1 MKSGNRSNALL
12 VELLIVIIFFMLAA
26 TVLLQVFASAS
37 QQSDQSGQ
45 MIRELNHAQDLLDR
59 LYVSQGPA
67 NLLVTAGF
75 VQTNASVWQ
84 NTDENGAVTQVEIV
98 SEPRSAGT
106 MWYYTVSVLN
116 KQSEPLVTL
125 NNARYEEAAP

>member
-45 MIRELNHAQDLLDR
+45 MIRELNHAQDLMDR
-59 LYVSQGPA
+59 LYVSKDETG
-67 NLLVTAGF
+67 LLSSDGF
-75 VQTNASVWQ
+75 VQTNESLWQ
-84 NTDENGAVTQVEIV
+84 NTDETGAITQVEII
-98 SEPRSAGT
+98 SEPRVRGT
-106 MWYYTVSVLN
+106 MWYYTVSVLD
-116 KQSEPLVTL
+116 KRSEPLITL